1 MNGKLRLRFEWPGL
15 AAEALADV
23 LGNSDGISESDDG
36 LYWTL
41 VLGVEDS
48 VLEVPARQAELPLAC
63 GTDAIYLREL
73 TDLRH
78 LVALPPN
85 GGVQNLLRAPDA
97 CAVLAVLDARLARFR
112 ERLAREGRVY
122 VFAAH
127 RNAVKCVR
135 YCQQLGI
142 ELVAFVDND
151 TAKQGS
157 EFYGRPVLPLAAVP
171 RDAVIINASGRY
183 CVQINEQLRQQRYPW
198 GIDLMEFLFL
208 YDLPF
213 QAEDRFRA
221 YVSEIVEHRL
231 GVVSLY
237 ILLAD
242 ERSRV
247 VLDGLTLFRLSL
259 DSSIAGRQASPYA
272 QEFFAE
278 DVLHFGPNEVF
289 VDGGAFDGDS
299 FRRFVAMAPGFR
311 KAYLFEPD
319 GEICRRAEKTLGS
332 DPRVAICNYGLWS
345 SMRELRFSSTG
356 GMDGAICEE
365 GEIRVPV
372 VSIDDFISDTV
383 THIKLD
389 VEGAEEEAL
398 RGASRTIGGSR
409 PRMAIALYHRAA
421 DLWCLPAQIEA
432 LGGRYAYSIR
442 HYSQTVDDTIVYA
455 LPIS

>member
-1 MNGKLRLRFEWPGL
+1 MNGKLRLRIEWPGL
-15 AAEALADV
+15 TVDALAGV
-23 LGNSDGISESDDG
+23 LGDSEGISESYDG

-41 VLGVEDS
+41 VLGAEDS
-48 VLEVPARQAELPLAC
+48 VLEVPVRQAKLPLAC

-73 TDLRH
+73 ADLRH
-78 LVALPPN
+78 LVTLPPN
-85 GGVQNLLRAPDA
+85 GGMQNLLRAPNA
-97 CAVLAVLDARLARFR
+97 HAVLAGLDARLARFR
-112 ERLAREGRVY
+112 ERLASEGRVY
-122 VFAAH
+122 IFAAH

-142 ELVAFVDND
+142 EIVAFVDND
-151 TAKQGS
+151 TSKQGS
-157 EFYGRPVLPLAAVP
+157 EYYGHPVLPLAAVP
-171 RDAVIINASGRY
+171 RDAAMINASGRY
-183 CVQINEQLRQQRYPW
+183 CVQINDQLRQQGYAW

-213 QAEDRFRA
+213 QAEGRFRA
-221 YVSEIVEHRL
+221 YVSELIEHRF

-237 ILLAD
+237 MLLAD
-242 ERSRV
+242 ERSRA
-247 VLDGLTLFRLSL
+247 VLDGLTLFRLNL
-259 DSSIAGRQASPYA
+259 DSSIAGQQASPYV

-278 DVLHFGPNEVF
+278 DVLRFGPNEVF

-299 FRRFVAMAPGFR
+299 FLRFAAMAPGFR

-319 GEICRRAEKTLGS
+319 TEICRRAEKTVGG
-332 DPRVAICNYGLWS
+332 DQRVAICNYGLWS
-345 SMRELRFSSTG
+345 STRELRFSSTG
-356 GMDGAICEE
+356 AMDGAISEE

-372 VSIDDFISDTV
+372 VSVDDFVSDKV

-398 RGASRTIGGSR
+398 RGASCTIGSSR

-421 DLWCLPAQIEA
+421 DLWRLPAQIEA

-442 HYSQTVDDTIVYA
+442 HYSQTIDDTIVYA

>member
-15 AAEALADV
+15 TGDALEGI
-23 LGNSDGISESDDG
+23 LGDSGGISESYDG

-41 VLGVEDS
+41 ALGAEDGT
-48 VLEVPARQAELPLAC
+48 LEVPVRQAEFPLAR

-73 TDLRH
+73 ADVHH
-78 LVALPPN
+78 LVTLLPN
-85 GGVQNLLRAPDA
+85 GGIQNLLRAPDA
-97 CAVLAVLDARLARFR
+97 RTVLARLDARLARFR

-127 RNAVKCVR
+127 RNAIKCVR

-151 TAKQGS
+151 ISKQGS
-157 EFYGRPVLPLAAVP
+157 EFYGRPVLPLGAVP
-171 RDAVIINASGRY
+171 RDAVMINASGRY
-183 CVQINEQLRQQRYPW
+183 CVQINEQLRQQGYAW
-198 GIDLMEFLFL
+198 GIDLMELLFL

-221 YVSEIVEHRL
+221 YISELVEHRL
-231 GVVSLY
+231 SVVSLY
-237 ILLAD
+237 MLLAD
-242 ERSRV
+242 ERSRA
-247 VLDGLTLFRLSL
+247 VLDGLTLFRLNL
-259 DSSIAGRQASPYA
+259 DSSIAGRQASPYV

-278 DVLHFGPNEVF
+278 DVLNFGTDEVF

-299 FRRFVAMAPGFR
+299 FLRFASMAPGFR

-319 GEICRRAEKTLGS
+319 SEICRRAEKTIGG
-332 DPRVAICNYGLWS
+332 DQRVAICNYGLWS
-345 SMRELRFSSTG
+345 STRELRFSSTG
-356 GMDGAICEE
+356 GMDGAISEE

-372 VSIDDFISDTV
+372 VSVDDFVSDTV

-421 DLWCLPAQIEA
+421 DLWRLPAQIEA

-442 HYSQTVDDTIVYA
+442 HYSQTIDDTIVYA